1 MKQHKH
7 VSVILPKPAQ
17 QMTTGDIMRLAHKL
31 TKSAVQPGDSYSAT
45 FGLCL
50 KLVYAAVREG
60 LELHSKMTAKPVQVY
75 SKSITYKPSLPFL
88 VLIWCVFTY
97 FVGNA
102 LYASAMGSVGY
113 TVFHLIGALLSGLIG
128 AVEYPERA
136 ERVEEPLTGAA
147 KFLLAKA

>member
-1 MKQHKH
+1 MKQHI
-7 VSVILPKPAQ
+7 SLPKPAE
-17 QMTTGDIMRLAHKL
+17 QMSTGDIMRFAHKL

-60 LELHSKMTAKPVQVY
+60 MELHSKMKAKPVQGN
-75 SKSITYKPSLPFL
+75 KSITYKPSLPFL